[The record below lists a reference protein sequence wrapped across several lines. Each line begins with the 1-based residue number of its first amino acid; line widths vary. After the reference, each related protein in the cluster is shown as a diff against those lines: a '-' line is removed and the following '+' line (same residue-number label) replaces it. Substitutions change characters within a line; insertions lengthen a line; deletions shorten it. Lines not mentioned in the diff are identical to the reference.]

1 MWHILTGAGPTG
13 GQCKWKGCRQS
24 ADPVSVGYLG
34 SKACQSRQGGGPR
47 HWLWDQGCNW
57 SSSGN
62 GATGGRGGSARK
74 GRPFMALDRRLCHCP
89 PMRSKCNELSALT
102 CGTVL
107 QRLVLKWLLKV
118 ESTGSD
124 RQDRSRWALSGT
136 CSRGGNQTFG
146 KSGSSCVGNQ
156 PGHDAPV
163 RLRAR
168 RNSVSCFRAEGNPN

>member
-1 MWHILTGAGPTG
+1 MEGVPAERRPRLCRLPRKQSMSVSPGWRPEALVVGPG
-13 GQCKWKGCRQS
+13 MQLVLFRKWRN
-24 ADPVSVGYLG
+24 
-34 SKACQSRQGGGPR
+34 RGPR
-47 HWLWDQGCNW
+47 WFCPTRVDPYGI
-57 SSSGN
+57 GP
-62 GATGGRGGSARK
+62 SA
-74 GRPFMALDRRLCHCP
+74 M
-89 PMRSKCNELSALT
+89 SLSAHALEVQRADTWLLT